1 MAPDWP
7 RCSQARARHTKQA
20 RMLRQPGLPRS
31 TKWIDD
37 AWILLVRECHGD
49 GCAMAHASAKNY
61 SIAFGIFCARECAG
75 STASR
80 RQRGGVHEGFGTA
93 TDQVACRSKSS
104 LRQACRELR
113 ALRHLVRL
121 HMLGLGGYGS
131 G

>member
-31 TKWIDD
+31 TKSIDD

-49 GCAMAHASAKNY
+49 GCAMAHASAK
-61 SIAFGIFCARECAG
+61 I
-75 STASR
+75 TASPLGSFVPVNAPAR
-80 RQRGGVHEGFGTA
+80 QPRNRQRGGVQEGFGTA